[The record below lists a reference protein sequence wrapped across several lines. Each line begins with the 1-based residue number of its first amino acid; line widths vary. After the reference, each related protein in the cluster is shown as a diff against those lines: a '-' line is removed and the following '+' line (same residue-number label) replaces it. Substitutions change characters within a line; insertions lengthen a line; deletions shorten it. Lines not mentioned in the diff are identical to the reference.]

1 MAQSPV
7 AHGTPDRPA
16 LRLIIGSHA
25 RVTIEIDRQAPH
37 PLANQISERLA
48 ALIRAGTLAQG
59 MKLPSIRALARRTG
73 IGVHSVVEAY
83 ARLAAMGLAVSRAG
97 SGVYVVRPASLPPPA
112 DLPAP
117 DPTMPEGVAMA
128 MLEAREEI
136 LCPGSGVLPAA
147 WTEGAWQ
154 GGVLSRFHR
163 HLPAHLPHIAPPQ
176 GGAVIRQHVCQRLAM
191 RGIAVPPECVLM
203 TAGGSQA
210 LQLVVQTFLSPGDAV
225 LVEDPGYFM
234 LFPMLA
240 QRGLRMVPVPRLPD
254 GPCLDTVEA
263 ACRTETPKAF
273 FLQPVLHNPT
283 SWTASPANL
292 HRLLR
297 IAERHR
303 MLLVEDD
310 VYGDLHSGEPVR
322 LMQLDGGA
330 WVVHISSFT
339 KLIGQGTRIGFL
351 AASPGR
357 MQALLR
363 TKITTALTGSGMEE
377 LLMLEMLSS
386 GQYRRH
392 VETLRTRLST
402 ARSLVM
408 DRLRQLGFS
417 ITGGEDGLFLWAET
431 PPGAPENLVRA
442 AHDRGM
448 VLAGGTLF
456 RSGRQPSRH
465 LRFNAGRSTDPRIS
479 ELLRELLQG
488 TKP

>member
-7 AHGTPDRPA
+7 HATPAQPA
-16 LRLIIGSHA
+16 LRLVLGSNA
-25 RVTIEIDRQAPH
+25 RLAIEIDRQVPL
-37 PLANQISERLA
+37 PLADQIAGRLA
-48 ALIRAGTLAQG
+48 TLIRAGTLTQG
-59 MKLPSIRALARRTG
+59 TRLPSIRALARRSG

-97 SGVYVVRPASLPPPA
+97 SGVYVIRPATLHPPA
-112 DLPAP
+112 PLPAP
-117 DPTMPEGVAMA
+117 DPTLPEGVAMA
-128 MLEAREEI
+128 MLEAREDV

-147 WTEGAWQ
+147 WIEGAWQ

-176 GGAVIRQHVCQRLAM
+176 GGAAIRQHVCQRLAT

-203 TAGGSQA
+203 TSGGSQA
-210 LQLVVQTFLSPGDAV
+210 LQLVAQTFLAPGDTV

-240 QRGLRMVPVPRLPD
+240 QRGLRLVPVPRLPD
-254 GPCLDTVEA
+254 GPCLDAVET
-263 ACRTETPKAF
+263 ACRTEAPKAF

-297 IAERHR
+297 LAERHHL
-303 MLLVEDD
+303 LLVEDD
-310 VYGDLHSGEPVR
+310 VYGDLHAGEPVR

-330 WVVHISSFT
+330 SVIHISSFT

-351 AASPGR
+351 AASPER
-357 MQALLR
+357 AQALLR

-392 VETLRTRLST
+392 VETLRTRLSA

-408 DRLRQLGFS
+408 ERLRQLGFS
-417 ITGGEDGLFLWAET
+417 ISGGEDGLFLWAEAPPDT
-431 PPGAPENLVRA
+431 PHDLVLA
-442 AHDRGM
+442 ARDRGM

-456 RSGRQPSRH
+456 RPGRQPSRH
-465 LRFNAGRSTDPRIS
+465 LRFNAGRSTDPRIP
-479 ELLRELLQG
+479 ELLRDLLQS
-488 TKP
+488 KNP